1 MSEVH
6 PLLRKALAL
15 TLLGALVMLAWVGLL
30 QPLYLQY
37 QQYEESI
44 DRSRRLIER
53 YAELGAAAEELAGLV
68 DKVRSEGRLA
78 SGYLSG
84 ESVELA
90 GADMQ
95 EHLKRIVEN
104 SGGLLAS
111 SQMLAVETEGETR
124 KLGIR
129 VAMRGDIETLQ
140 KALYDFETASPYFFV
155 DQLTIQASRWALRE
169 ARGRSSRRQRGD
181 PSELQVRFDV
191 YAFMRGAG

>member
-6 PLLRKALAL
+6 HLLRKALAL
-15 TLLGALVMLAWVGLL
+15 SLLGALLMLAWLGLL
-30 QPLYLQY
+30 QPLYLRY

-53 YAELGAAAEELAGLV
+53 YVELGAAADELSALV
-68 DKVRSEGRLA
+68 SKVRSEARLA
-78 SGYLSG
+78 GGYLG
-84 ESVELA
+84 GDSVELA

-104 SGGLLAS
+104 SGGVLSS
-111 SQMLAVETEGETR
+111 SQMLAVETDSGTR
-124 KLGIR
+124 KLAIR
-129 VAMRGDIETLQ
+129 VAMRGDIEALQ

-155 DQLTIQASRWALRE
+155 DKLNIQASRWSLRE
-169 ARGRSSRRQRGD
+169 ARGRTTRQRGD
-181 PSELQVRFDV
+181 PAELQVRFDV